1 MIPVGPEILRL
12 RHILHVLLLLDW
24 TGRLADTHR
33 RRRQTPALAD
43 EPQGV
48 TIPSVH
54 ADDNTRDLE
63 QEVAA
68 GQSETT
74 PVALISTVIAVI
86 AVLFVIA
93 LALAVLAYALA

>member
-1 MIPVGPEILRL
+1 M
-12 RHILHVLLLLDW
+12 
-24 TGRLADTHR
+24 
-33 RRRQTPALAD
+33 
-43 EPQGV
+43 
-48 TIPSVH
+48 H
-54 ADDNTRDLE
+54 ADDNTRYLE

-68 GQSETT
+68 GQSEAT